1 MTDLR
6 LSAEDATDLE
16 VISSCLQD
24 AVTQVRD
31 FAFLPH
37 ARRFALVLNRFRW
50 ENEKTG
56 KSVHQR
62 ARAGLHFENV
72 LGVKSR
78 NISQDRPDG
87 ILNLLAVRFDE
98 LNAPSGIVTAVK
110 SGLRLRRWM
119 PIFLISAWSGI
130 RRTCPLMMNRVN
142 SSHRSNHQPTSK

>member
-16 VISSCLQD
+16 VISTCLQD

-31 FAFLPH
+31 FAFLPN

-50 ENEKTG
+50 ENEKIG

-62 ARAGLHFENV
+62 ARTGLHFENV

-98 LNAPSGIVTAVK
+98 LNTPSGIVTLIF
-110 SGLRLRRWM
+110 SGGGEIRLEVEALDAHLSDLGMVWDT
-119 PIFLISAWSGI
+119 PNL
-130 RRTCPLMMNRVN
+130 
-142 SSHRSNHQPTSK
+142 PTHDEQD

>member
-50 ENEKTG
+50 ENEQSG
-56 KSVHQR
+56 KGSHER

-72 LGVKSR
+72 LGVKAR
-78 NISQDRPDG
+78 NIAQDRPEG

-98 LNAPSGIVTAVK
+98 LNTPSGIVTLIF
-110 SGLRLRRWM
+110 SGGGEIRLEVEALDAHLSDLGVVWET
-119 PIFLISAWSGI
+119 PNLPA
-130 RRTCPLMMNRVN
+130 
-142 SSHRSNHQPTSK
+142 HDE